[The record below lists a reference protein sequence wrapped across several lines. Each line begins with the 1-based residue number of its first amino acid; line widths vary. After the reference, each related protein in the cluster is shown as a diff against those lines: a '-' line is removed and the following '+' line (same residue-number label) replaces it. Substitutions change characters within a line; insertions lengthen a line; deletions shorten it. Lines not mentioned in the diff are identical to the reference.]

1 MGELIERGLPD
12 AARAELVR
20 TYATEIAR
28 DPEDANDLLDALE
41 GPPTPAGRSTP
52 SRHAQEL
59 VSVESVREVL
69 LPVEPVAREVA
80 ATEHHVLCASRKSD
94 ECNCFKRS
102 TIYLLADAVLA
113 ALAAAEEPG
122 AQRRT

>member
-1 MGELIERGLPD
+1 M
-12 AARAELVR
+12 
-20 TYATEIAR
+20 
-28 DPEDANDLLDALE
+28 
-41 GPPTPAGRSTP
+41 
-52 SRHAQEL
+52 
-59 VSVESVREVL
+59 SVESVREVL

-80 ATEHHVLCASRKSD
+80 ATEHHAVCASRKGD

-122 AQRRT
+122 ASGAPESCGAAAHAGAILHGPACGNVT